1 MLTTSKRSLSD
12 PQAGA
17 ITIIAA
23 LMLLALL
30 TAVAF
35 GMSKNALREVA
46 ISGTSRQGSMAQNTA
61 DSGIEWAV
69 FWLVDANAS
78 GATSTSTAIGLR
90 NLKSK
95 LASDSTLAGRS
106 YNPLFDLTG
115 TSYTSTQ
122 GLYNPERLLTP
133 DYLPSDLTIASV
145 SGTTQAF
152 TVGLTRMGKLP
163 IANMSQGTGPA
174 SFSPAQ
180 GNESLQA
187 PDLWA
192 LRSDGQITVGSGA
205 FSTRFIHSKEAW
217 ISTPVGN

>member
-46 ISGTSRQGSMAQNTA
+46 ISGTSRQGSMAQNNA

-122 GLYNPERLLTP
+122 GLYDSVNLPTP
-133 DYLPSDLTIASV
+133 PTDLTIASV

>member
-1 MLTTSKRSLSD
+1 MLTTSKRAQPGS
-12 PQAGA
+12 QAGA

-46 ISGTSRQGSMAQNTA
+46 ISGTSRQGAMAQNTA

-78 GATSTSTAIGLR
+78 AATSTSTAIGLR

-106 YNPLFDLTG
+106 YNPIFDLTG

-122 GLYNPERLLTP
+122 GLYDPVNLPTP
-133 DYLPSDLTIASV
+133 PSDLTISGV
-145 SGTTQAF
+145 SGTTQGF

-163 IANMSQGTGPA
+163 IANMSQGSGPA

-180 GNESLQA
+180 GNESKQA

-192 LRSDGQITVGSGA
+192 LRSDSQVQVGSGLFA
-205 FSTRFIHSKEAW
+205 TKFVHSKEAW